1 MSNIKIIITG
11 TQKVNKNQLA
21 LKLTELNDNLSI
33 MPTFTT
39 DMDYEGIN
47 EIFNY
52 KIDLNTIYLAYKNNA
67 LLYVNT
73 VRNISTGITL
83 DDYYN
88 NDIGVIDVNDF
99 NMISDKQLS
108 ENDILIVWIDSKY
121 NKKMD
126 IQEIKYLQQR
136 LTKYKYLY
144 FLESEDIDDIA
155 NIILKYLDSPEEIKI
170 EILENNS

>member
-1 MSNIKIIITG
+1 MNTKVIITG
-11 TQKVNKNQLA
+11 THNVNKNQLA
-21 LKLTELNDNLSI
+21 LRLTELNDNLSI

-39 DMDYEGIN
+39 DVDYEGIN

-52 KIDLNTIYLAYKNNA
+52 KIDLNTIYLSYKNNA

-73 VRNISTGITL
+73 INNISTGVTL

-88 NDIGVIDVNDF
+88 NDICIIDVSDF

-121 NKKMD
+121 NKKTD

-136 LTKYKYLY
+136 LTKYNYLY
-144 FLESEDIDDIA
+144 FLESENINDIA
-155 NIILKYLDSPEEIKI
+155 DVILEYLNSPEEVKI

>member
-1 MSNIKIIITG
+1 MNTKVIITG
-11 TQKVNKNQLA
+11 THNVNKNQLA
-21 LKLTELNDNLSI
+21 LRLTELNDNLSI

-39 DMDYEGIN
+39 DVDYEGIN

-52 KIDLNTIYLAYKNNA
+52 KIDLNTIYLSYKNNA

-73 VRNISTGITL
+73 INNISTGVTL

-88 NDIGVIDVNDF
+88 NDICIIDVSDF

-108 ENDILIVWIDSKY
+108 ENDILVVWIDSKY
-121 NKKMD
+121 NKKTD

-136 LTKYKYLY
+136 LTKYNYLY
-144 FLESEDIDDIA
+144 FLESENINDIA
-155 NIILKYLDSPEEIKI
+155 DVILEYLNSPEEIKI

>member
-1 MSNIKIIITG
+1 MNTKVIITG
-11 TQKVNKNQLA
+11 THNVNKNQLA
-21 LKLTELNDNLSI
+21 LRLTELNDNLSI

-39 DMDYEGIN
+39 DVDYEGIN

-52 KIDLNTIYLAYKNNA
+52 KIDLNTIYLSYKNNA

-73 VRNISTGITL
+73 INNISTGVTL

-88 NDIGVIDVNDF
+88 NDICIIDVSDF

-121 NKKMD
+121 NKKTD

-136 LTKYKYLY
+136 LTKYNYLY
-144 FLESEDIDDIA
+144 FLESENINDIA
-155 NIILKYLDSPEEIKI
+155 DVILEYLNSPEEIKI